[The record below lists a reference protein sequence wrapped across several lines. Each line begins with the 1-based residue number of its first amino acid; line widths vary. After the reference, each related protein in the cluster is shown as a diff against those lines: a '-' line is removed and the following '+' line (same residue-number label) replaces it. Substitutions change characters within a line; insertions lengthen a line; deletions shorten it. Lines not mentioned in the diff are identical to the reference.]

1 MEVSG
6 QLYTPAVLPLV
17 NEPLVFI
24 EYGDGV
30 DSRANMNVLEKVL
43 GTSTRNRNPDLS
55 LVTTQITLMLI
66 PQAQSL

>member
-30 DSRANMNVLEKVL
+30 DSRTNMNVLEKVL
-43 GTSTRNRNPDLS
+43 VLLPGIETPIL
-55 LVTTQITLMLI
+55 
-66 PQAQSL
+66 A